1 MPEGSVGSGTRVGP
15 YEVVELIGAGGMGE
29 VYRATDTK
37 LHRQVALK
45 VLPGAVAADPERLV
59 RFRREAQVLAA
70 LNHPNIAHI
79 HGFEET
85 STPTGQDELHAIVME
100 LVEGPTLADRIAQGP
115 VPVDETIAVARQMA
129 EALEAAHEQGIIHR
143 DLKPANVKVR
153 DDGVVKVLD
162 FGLARAMQGDGSGPG
177 EASPSNS
184 PTLTARATQMGMIL
198 GTAAYMAPEQAKG
211 RPVDKRADIWAFG
224 VVIYEMLTGDRC
236 FKGDDIS
243 ETLASV
249 IKEKPSFKAL
259 PKDTPRRLV
268 RLLERCL
275 ERDPKERLRDIGE
288 ARVELAKLAASPAD
302 ETAVPAP
309 ASALP
314 SSPARSRV
322 AWLVAAALA
331 ALLVGTLAV
340 WAPWTAEPTPQ
351 PMRFSVL
358 PPVELVPLSSVTDRS
373 LAIAPDGR
381 HLAFVTNNGGL
392 VVRRIDELES
402 RPLAGIDGA
411 RSPFFSPDG
420 KWVGFFDADGLKK
433 VSVTG
438 GPAVAICSYTGGPRG
453 ASWSSDETIVFATG
467 ASDTGLFVVPS
478 GGGEEPRLLTTP
490 AAGEGNHILPSFL
503 PDGRAV
509 LYTISAPE
517 VENSQIALLDLETG
531 QSRILVRGGSQAE
544 YVEPGYLV
552 YGASGTLRGQRF
564 DPASREVTSDA
575 VPVLDRLRMAGFTGA
590 AEYAVSRTGIL
601 TYMPGG
607 ISLGNER
614 RSLVWVDR
622 AAREEA
628 IGYLPP
634 RSYYSL
640 RLSPDGTRVAVEIRD
655 QEGDVWIL
663 DLAGEKLSRLT
674 LEPTLDS
681 FPVWTHDSR
690 RVVFRRRGGASG
702 DGGLFWQAAD
712 GTGTAERLSSSPT
725 QQTATALTPD
735 DGSLFFNEESGAG
748 GRGFIGLLSM
758 ETLEATPFL
767 QPSYEVKNAAVSPD
781 GRFLAYESHETSTPQ
796 VFVQPIPNLDDGRW
810 QVSTAG
816 GVKPVWAPDGRE
828 LFYVHQPRT
837 LASNS
842 ELYAVPVSTT
852 PVFNPGKP
860 VKLFDMFNPLGQTNG
875 RSYDI
880 SPDGTR
886 FIMVK
891 DPSADGP
898 ESADESREIVFVLN
912 WPEELKTRVGG
923 R

>member
-1 MPEGSVGSGTRVGP
+1 MPESSVASGTRVGP

-37 LHRQVALK
+37 LNRQVALK
-45 VLPGAVAADPERLV
+45 VLPGAVAADPERLA

-85 STPTGQDELHAIVME
+85 SAPGGQDELHAIVME

-115 VPVDETIAVARQMA
+115 VPVDETIAVARQIA

-143 DLKPANVKVR
+143 DLKPANIKVR

-162 FGLARAMQGDGSGPG
+162 FGLAKALQGDGSPG
-177 EASPSNS
+177 GDPSPSTANS

-198 GTAAYMAPEQAKG
+198 GTAAYMSPEQAKG

-224 VVIYEMLTGDRC
+224 VVVYEMLTGERC

-249 IKEKPSFKAL
+249 IKEKPSFDAL

-288 ARVELAKLAASPAD
+288 ARVELGKLAAGSAD
-302 ETAVPAP
+302 EP
-309 ASALP
+309 ASPVTGVAVLS
-314 SSPARSRV
+314 SSPRRRAP
-322 AWLVAAALA
+322 WLVAAALA
-331 ALLVGTLAV
+331 AALIGALVS
-340 WAPWTAEPTPQ
+340 WAPWTSVSPPQ
-351 PMRFSVL
+351 PMRFSFL
-358 PPVELVPLSSVTDRS
+358 PPAELVIDQSITDRN
-373 LAIAPDGR
+373 LAISPDGR
-381 HLAFVTNNGGL
+381 HIAFITIAGRLA
-392 VVRRIDELES
+392 VRRIDELES
-402 RPLAGIDGA
+402 RPLAGIEGA

-420 KWVGFFDADGLKK
+420 RWVGFFESSELKK

-438 GPAVAICSYTGGPRG
+438 GPAVAICGVTGTPRG

-467 ASDTGLFVVPS
+467 DSNTGLSIVAS
-478 GGGEEPRLLTTP
+478 GGGEPRLLTTP
-490 AAGEGNHILPSFL
+490 ADGEGDHVLPSVL
-503 PDGRAV
+503 PDGQAV
-509 LYTISAPE
+509 LYTISVQE

-531 QSRILVRGGSQAE
+531 QSTILVRGGSQAE

-552 YGASGTLRGQRF
+552 YGTSGTLRGQRF
-564 DPASREVTSDA
+564 DLASREVTSDA
-575 VPVLDRLRMAGFTGA
+575 VPVLDHVRMAGVTGA
-590 AEYAVSRTGIL
+590 ADYAVSRTGTL
-601 TYMPGG
+601 LYVPGG
-607 ISLGNER
+607 VNLLDGQ

-622 AAREEA
+622 TGREET
-628 IGYLPP
+628 IGHLSP
-634 RSYYSL
+634 RNYYSL

-655 QEGDVWIL
+655 QENDVWIL
-663 DLAGEKLSRLT
+663 DLIGEKLSRLT

-690 RVVFRRRGGASG
+690 RVVFRKGASG

-712 GTGTAERLSSSPT
+712 GTGTVERLSSMAT
-725 QQTATALTPD
+725 QQTATAFSPD
-735 DGSLFFNEESGAG
+735 DGSLFFNEVAA
-748 GRGFIGLLSM
+748 GRGEFIGLLSM
-758 ETLEATPFL
+758 GTREAAPFL
-767 QPSYEVKNAAVSPD
+767 QPSYEVKNAAISPD
-781 GRFLAYESHETSTPQ
+781 GRFMAYESHETSTTQ
-796 VFVQPIPNLDDGRW
+796 VFVQPIPSLDDGRW

-816 GVKPVWAPDGRE
+816 GIKPVWAPDGRE
-828 LFYVHQPRT
+828 LFYIQPSGP
-837 LASNS
+837 ASKS
-842 ELYAVPVSTT
+842 GLYVVPVSTT

-860 VKLFDMFNPLGQTNG
+860 VKLFDIFNPPGQTNG
-875 RSYDI
+875 RSYDV

-891 DPSADGP
+891 DLSAESP
-898 ESADESREIVFVLN
+898 ESGDEGREIVFVLN